1 MISMLSKRLGTIG
14 HIGIFYKL
22 NPIYACSLHDP
33 KKIVRVFF
41 SGQEKSF
48 YSLAINFVPLSDLKF
63 LFGYFIEGKTSYLLA
78 KKKESLNTLC
88 WYYRIC
94 KKSVMLLNHS
104 VY

>member
-22 NPIYACSLHDP
+22 NPIYACSHDP
-33 KKIVRVFF
+33 KKLCVF
-41 SGQEKSF
+41 S
-48 YSLAINFVPLSDLKF
+48 SLDRKKVFIPWPYFVPLSDLKF